1 MWLLASPRGLLRYWV
16 TLHVLRL
23 GSADFRVVGP
33 GHALHVTVG
42 QDVVLPCHLSPAM
55 DTQRW
60 DIRWIRHRVS
70 ETVHHYQNGEDLSI
84 EQMEEYAGRTELA
97 RDGLSRGSLDLR
109 LSGLRPSDDGQYV
122 CTVTDGASYGEALM
136 DLAVSATG
144 SVPQLSLEGYEA
156 GGIRVLCQSA
166 GWFPQPEV
174 LWKDPDGH
182 RVPSVSQRRSPDSR
196 GLFDTEDAIVVTGT
210 GEGNWSCVVRNLH
223 LGQEQEASLRISAPF
238 FHDARPWMAALGVL
252 LVLSIGILVLGASL
266 WRRKALLSRELG
278 KRDAALGKRDA
289 ALAWRKFLLP
299 HTPDVVTLDPNTAH
313 PKLVLSEDG
322 RSVRWG
328 REAQDLPDT
337 PQRFTY
343 RPCVLGQEGFREG
356 RHCWEVEVKGE
367 VAGASWW
374 ALGVARHSVNRKG
387 HMHMSSKEG
396 IWGVEYWERKFQ
408 SLTSPRTP
416 LSLSRVP
423 SRVWV
428 CLDCPRGLVTFI
440 DGHSGAE
447 IFTFLPASFNAET
460 IRPWF
465 GVGTEGTELCLR
477 GSTSCSP
484 STSSTSPQSPC
495 PSADPARAPLPTAT
509 GADVPLSPIP
519 APPAQAEQDRTQ

>member
-1 MWLLASPRGLLRYWV
+1 MALGPVLGSWCLALSLPAHPLHPGILRAGKAQG
-16 TLHVLRL
+16 HVPGRL
-23 GSADFRVVGP
+23 GSSGGP
-33 GHALHVTVG
+33 VRGWNLCPAQSCWG
-42 QDVVLPCHLSPAM
+42 Q
-55 DTQRW
+55 
-60 DIRWIRHRVS
+60 
-70 ETVHHYQNGEDLSI
+70 
-84 EQMEEYAGRTELA
+84 
-97 RDGLSRGSLDLR
+97 
-109 LSGLRPSDDGQYV
+109 
-122 CTVTDGASYGEALM
+122 
-136 DLAVSATG
+136 
-144 SVPQLSLEGYEA
+144 
-156 GGIRVLCQSA
+156 
-166 GWFPQPEV
+166 
-174 LWKDPDGH
+174 
-182 RVPSVSQRRSPDSR
+182 
-196 GLFDTEDAIVVTGT
+196 
-210 GEGNWSCVVRNLH
+210 
-223 LGQEQEASLRISAPF
+223 
-238 FHDARPWMAALGVL
+238 ALGCDQVSSL
-252 LVLSIGILVLGASL
+252 LV
-266 WRRKALLSRELG
+266 
-278 KRDAALGKRDA
+278 
-289 ALAWRKFLLP
+289 AWRKFLLP
-299 HTPDVVTLDPNTAH
+299 HTPDVVTLDPNMAH

-396 IWGVEYWERKFQ
+396 IWGAEYWERKFQ

-447 IFTFLPASFNAET
+447 IFTFPPASFNAET

-519 APPAQAEQDRTQ
+519 AHPAQAEQDRTQ